1 MSSPRVPLSGQVA
14 LVTGGS
20 RRIGREICLRLARD
34 GAAVAVNA
42 RASLSEAQSVV
53 QEIEAA
59 GGRAMVA
66 LADIAN
72 EAANKAMIE
81 AIVERFGRLDIV
93 VHNAVNREHGSFESL
108 DLAGFRAAQAV
119 VVDGAF
125 LLSKHAAAELIKTS
139 GCFVFISGA
148 TAFTGAKGPGTPTA
162 KSALV
167 GLMRSVAVTYGPHG
181 VRANLVS
188 PGRIEAE
195 EDADERKV
203 ELSRGRPDHLIPMR
217 RPGRPHE
224 IANVVAAVA
233 GPDFSYVTGQ
243 VIHATGGFFMG
254 S

>member
-1 MSSPRVPLSGQVA
+1 MSERPHPLVGQVA

-34 GAAVAVNA
+34 GASVAVNA
-42 RASLSEAQSVV
+42 RSSLSEAESVV
-53 QEIEAA
+53 KEITEA
-59 GGRAMVA
+59 GGKAMVA

-72 EAANKAMIE
+72 EATNKAMIE
-81 AIVERFGRLDIV
+81 AIIARFGRLDIV

-108 DLAGFRAAQAV
+108 DLNSFRAAQAV

-125 LLSKHAAAELIKTS
+125 LLGKHAAPHIVKTA

-162 KSALV
+162 KSALI
-167 GLMRSVAVTYGPHG
+167 GLMRSLAVTYGPEG
-181 VRANLVS
+181 VRANLIS

-195 EDADERKV
+195 EDSADRKA
-203 ELSRGRPDHLIPMR
+203 ELSRGRPDTLIPLR
-217 RPGRPHE
+217 RPGRPNE

>member
-1 MSSPRVPLSGQVA
+1 MARPDQLAGQVA

-42 RASLSEAQSVV
+42 RSSREETESVV
-53 QEIEAA
+53 REIEAA
-59 GGRAMVA
+59 GGRAMAA
-66 LADIAN
+66 LADIAD
-72 EAANKAMIE
+72 EAAVKAMID
-81 AIVERFGRLDIV
+81 AIVARFGRLDIV

-108 DLAGFRAAQAV
+108 DLAGFRASQSV
-119 VVDGAF
+119 VVDGGF
-125 LLSKHAAAELIKTS
+125 LLAKHAAPHLVKTR
-139 GCFVFISGA
+139 GNIVFISGA
-148 TAFTGAKGPGTPTA
+148 TAFTGAKGPGTPSA

-167 GLMRSVAVTYGPHG
+167 GLMRSVAVTYGPQG

-195 EDADERKV
+195 SDAEERKA
-203 ELSRGRPDHLIPMR
+203 ELARGRPDSAIPLR
-217 RPGRPHE
+217 RPGRPAE

-243 VIHATGGFFMG
+243 VVHATGGFFMG